1 MQSYRDI
8 NDSDYISDAPAL
20 INNNFKS
27 IASDFMGAA
36 FPTNDLVEG
45 TKCFRTDSNIMYQL
59 SADLKT
65 WKPLFKVIDGG
76 IQVKI
81 ADSTNALNTDMFSTQ
96 AEAEAGALN
105 NKVMTPLRT
114 KQAATKYCLS
124 LTGGIMTG
132 AIVVDR
138 SMEIIK
144 GDTTKN
150 VIVASGETFKDSPSI
165 ILYPSNNG
173 EDNLAGQ
180 FHVRAT
186 KNDSTIILV
195 GKSTGQLIWDN
206 KNIVRSVNGI
216 SANDSGD
223 VAISGAAA
231 HNSIYRGKSLGSSV
245 TTEQWNAIKAGTFD
259 NLYIGDYWSI
269 GGVDYVIAA
278 FDYYL
283 NTGDTSCTKHH
294 VTIVPRNTLYNHV
307 MNDTNIVTG
316 AYIGSKMY
324 KSGLNQ
330 AKTIITNAFGSSH
343 ILTIRQL
350 YTTTTNPDY
359 GFGTAFAWQND
370 SIFLMNEVNIYGC
383 YPFTEFYR
391 TTQWGSDKYSI
402 DNSQYPIFAFD
413 KTMIHARQS
422 YWLRNVAYS
431 AGFALVAGDGSCGN
445 GGASGSGG
453 VRPAFNIYQS

>member
-1 MQSYRDI
+1 MAMVQ
-8 NDSDYISDAPAL
+8 L
-20 INNNFKS
+20 
-27 IASDFMGAA
+27 
-36 FPTNDLVEG
+36 DLGNVRG
-45 TKCFRTDSNIMYQL
+45 PQ
-59 SADLKT
+59 
-65 WKPLFKVIDGG
+65 G
-76 IQVKI
+76 IQGPKGDPGYTPPK
-81 ADSTNALNTDMFSTQ
+81 ANQT
-96 AEAEAGALN
+96 EAEVGTDDS
-105 NKVMTPLRT
+105 KYMTPLRT
-114 KQAATKYCLS
+114 KEAVEKFAPLKT
-124 LTGGIMTG
+124 
-132 AIVVDR
+132 
-138 SMEIIK
+138 
-144 GDTTKN
+144 
-150 VIVASGETFKDSPSI
+150 
-165 ILYPSNNG
+165 
-173 EDNLAGQ
+173 
-180 FHVRAT
+180 
-186 KNDSTIILV
+186 
-195 GKSTGQLIWDN
+195 
-206 KNIVRSVNGI
+206 VNGQKP
-216 SANDSGD
+216 NDSGD

-330 AKTIITNAFGSSH
+330 SKTIITNAFGSSH
-343 ILTIRQL
+343 ILTISQL

-359 GFGTAFAWQND
+359 GFGTAFTWQND

-413 KTMIHARQS
+413 KTMIHTRQS
-422 YWLRNVAYS
+422 YWLRNVADS
-431 AGFALVAGDGSCGN
+431 TSFALVYGYGTCN
-445 GGASGSGG
+445 YYNASNSLG